1 MARRPGGARRTM
13 KIYRSVKEARATL
26 LRRSLPEAQEAPP
39 WLRERIA
46 AAFGRPLGLQEVVDL
61 VLSEVQARGD
71 EALLD
76 LELRLD
82 GVRLKRLE
90 VTRREMSR
98 ARSEVD
104 PRLAS
109 ALELAAERV
118 RSFHER
124 CRRESWV
131 DFSEG
136 GLGQWVRPL
145 ERVGV
150 YVPGGTAGYPST
162 VLMTAIPARVAGV
175 KEIVVTTPPGPD
187 GAVAPATLLAAEMAG
202 VDRVFKLGG
211 AQAVA
216 AMAFGTRTVPRV
228 NKVCGP
234 GNIFVQLAKRAVYG
248 TVGIDG
254 FFGPTETIVVADDSA
269 DPGYCAAD
277 LLAQAE
283 HDAMAS
289 AILITT
295 SARQAKAVSREV
307 DRQAAASPRRAVI
320 ERSLA
325 ERGGIVVVPRL
336 AVAVDLVNDYAPEH
350 VSLMVEDAWS
360 WAEKVRNAGGIF
372 IGHDSP
378 EVVGDYVAGPSHVM
392 PTGGTAHFSSPL
404 VLEDFLKVT
413 SVVGIDRKALRAIG
427 PAAAAMAAAEGLQAH
442 ARAVEIRLARRRRK
456 KDDGDGTPA

>member
-1 MARRPGGARRTM
+1 L
-13 KIYRSVKEARATL
+13 KILRDVKEARATL
-26 LRRSLPEAQEAPP
+26 LRRAPPERQEAPP

-46 AAFGRPLGLQEVVDL
+46 EAFGRPMGLQEVVEL
-61 VLSEVQARGD
+61 ILSEVRARGD

-76 LELRLD
+76 LERRLD

-90 VTRREMSR
+90 VTRKEMAR

-104 PRLAS
+104 PGLAA
-109 ALELAAERV
+109 ALELAAERI
-118 RSFHER
+118 RSFHAR
-124 CRRESWV
+124 GRRQSWV
-131 DFSEG
+131 DFAEG

-145 ERVGV
+145 ERVGI
-150 YVPGGTAGYPST
+150 YVPGGRAGYPST
-162 VLMTAIPARVAGV
+162 LLMTAIPARVAGV
-175 KEIVVTTPPGPD
+175 REVVVTTPPGPD
-187 GAVAPATLLAAEMAG
+187 GAVAPATLLAAEIAG
-202 VDRVFKLGG
+202 ADRVFKLGG

-228 NKVCGP
+228 DKICGP

-254 FFGPTETIVVADDSA
+254 FFGPTETIVVADESA
-269 DPGYCAAD
+269 DPSCCAAD

-295 SARQAKAVSREV
+295 SARQAEAVSREV
-307 DRQAAASPRRAVI
+307 DRQASASERRTVI
-320 ERSLA
+320 QQSLKD
-325 ERGGIVVVPRL
+325 RGGIVVVRDL
-336 AVAVDLVNDYAPEH
+336 DTAVGLVNDYAPEH
-350 VSLMVEDAWS
+350 VSLMVVDAWA

-372 IGHDSP
+372 IGDDSP

-392 PTGGTAHFSSPL
+392 PTGGTAHFSSPVTL
-404 VLEDFLKVT
+404 DDFLKVT
-413 SVVGIDRKALRAIG
+413 SVVGIDRKTLRKIG
-427 PAAAAMAAAEGLQAH
+427 PAAATMAAAEGLDAH

-456 KDDGDGTPA
+456 KHDGDGTPV